1 MMYYFNTFPKVLTV
15 DYNGN
20 GILLTNIMKRVELM
34 PSLKDNSLA
43 FYSYDLQ
50 EGDTPDIVAN
60 KYYGNSYR
68 YWLPLF
74 SSQIIDPQWE
84 WPLDSKSFDLYLANK
99 YFEAAG
105 SPIDPNT
112 GKPSIPLIT
121 TYTQGTVYQ
130 YTQTIET
137 VDSYSLKKTTNTI
150 IIDEQTYNLTETGTT
165 VRTFP
170 DNNTVTQTVSVNAI
184 SIYDYE
190 VNLNES
196 KRNINLINSI
206 YAAQIESELKS
217 LMGT

>member
-1 MMYYFNTFPKVLTV
+1 MMYYFHSFPKVLTT

-20 GILLTNIMKRVELM
+20 QIVLTNIMKRVELL
-34 PSLKDNSLA
+34 PSVFNNSLA
-43 FYSYDLQ
+43 FYSYDIQ
-50 EGDTPDIVAN
+50 DGDRPDVVAN

-74 SSQIIDPQWE
+74 SSQITDPQWE

-137 VDSYSLKKTTNTI
+137 VDSYTLKKTTDTI
-150 IIDEQTYNLTETGTT
+150 VIDEATYNSTPTGTT
-165 VRTFP
+165 VKTFP
-170 DNNTVTQTVSVNAI
+170 DNNTITQTVSVNII

-196 KRNINLINSI
+196 KRSINLINSI
-206 YAAQIESELKS
+206 YAAEIESQFVS